1 MRSIDNAG
9 AEASLIREYSSKGD
23 TSNLVAVPHLVM
35 ADLDMR
41 TYWFHVDSDS
51 NPSDGLSRNGLQ
63 DEWTCQM
70 ARQPH

>member
-35 ADLDMR
+35 AVLDTR
-41 TYWFHVDSDS
+41 TYWS
-51 NPSDGLSRNGLQ
+51 N
-63 DEWTCQM
+63 WTATQIPKTGFPVMDC
-70 ARQPH
+70 R